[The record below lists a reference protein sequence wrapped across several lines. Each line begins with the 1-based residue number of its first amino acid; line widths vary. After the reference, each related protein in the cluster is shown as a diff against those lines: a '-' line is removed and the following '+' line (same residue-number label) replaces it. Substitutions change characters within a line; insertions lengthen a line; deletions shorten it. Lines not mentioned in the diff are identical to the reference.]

1 MNELM
6 IRIFDYVCNH
16 YGVEPDFPFSNDPDI
31 PVLRHIGSRKWF
43 AIFMNVSRSVLHLDG
58 DGSER
63 VDIMNVKCDPI
74 LSGSLRLQEGYLP
87 AYHMN
92 HDQWLTILLDG
103 TVPFEDIIPLIDMS
117 FDLTMS
123 QPIKHRKKQPP
134 NDP

>member
-6 IRIFDYVCNH
+6 IRIFDYVRHH
-16 YGVEPDFPFSNDPDI
+16 YGIEPDCPFSTDPDI

-43 AIFMNVSRSVLHLDG
+43 AIFMNVSRSVLRLEGED
-58 DGSER
+58 R
-63 VDIMNVKCDPI
+63 VDIVNVKCDPI

-103 TVPFEDIIPLIDMS
+103 TVPLEDIISLIDMS
-117 FDLTMS
+117 YELTM
-123 QPIKHRKKQPP
+123 IRKKSRSKPAE
-134 NDP
+134 